1 MAVKNST
8 SPVHAKD
15 LVRTIHRLRDPKAVK
30 DGIVQYL
37 LDYKDWYI
45 DNLLREHAEEILKD
59 SCSIGGYDECMVSD
73 SDDYVTS
80 LEDYTEKLYCAIM
93 QDVINI
99 IETEETEELI
109 LNEFE

>member
-1 MAVKNST
+1 MADTRST
-8 SPVHAKD
+8 TPIKAKD
-15 LVRTIHRLRDPKAVK
+15 LERHTILRKPSAVK
-30 DGIVQYL
+30 EGIIQYL
-37 LDYKDWYI
+37 YDYKDWYI
-45 DNLLREHAEEILKD
+45 DNLLREHAEEILKN

-99 IETEETEELI
+99 IETEEETEERKWR
-109 LNEFE
+109 

>member
-1 MAVKNST
+1 MADTRST
-8 SPVHAKD
+8 TPIKAKD
-15 LVRTIHRLRDPKAVK
+15 LERHTILRKPSAVK
-30 DGIVQYL
+30 EGIVQYL
-37 LDYKDWYI
+37 YDYKDWYI

-80 LEDYTEKLYCAIM
+80 LEDYTEKLYCAII

-99 IETEETEELI
+99 IETEEETEERKWR
-109 LNEFE
+109 